1 MAIYGTRR
9 EDQTHEQAR
18 ISQWWTPKRMKAAGL
33 SGIGGGVVLAATA
46 FIYNP
51 LGFQLETIAGMIAGG
66 VHAVAYAL
74 LLFTLLAVHA
84 RYGDSYGRFG
94 RIGIWVVGIALAVLT
109 VDFGL
114 LTFVLG

>member
-33 SGIGGGVVLAATA
+33 SGIVGGVVLAATA
-46 FIYNP
+46 FVYNAF
-51 LGFQLETIAGMIAGG
+51 GFQPETVAGMIAGG
-66 VHAVAYAL
+66 VYAVAYAL

-84 RYGDSYGRFG
+84 RYGDSYGRLG
-94 RIGIWVVGIALAVLT
+94 RIGTW
-109 VDFGL
+109 
-114 LTFVLG
+114 VLGIPSQCLPSTLDCSRSCLG